1 MYQELHTNEDGNIIK
16 EITERPDGSAS
27 TSEYNAEGNL
37 ISEKAT
43 TTDGVYREFYY
54 NDNGVCVLEIAQ
66 LPDGTYI
73 EDHYDENGNFIERIS
88 SAENVQVEIDTDVD
102 VIEGNDVENEPM
114 PKENTEMFCDENGN
128 IIKEIYTDTDGSVYT
143 HEYDSEG
150 NHIFE
155 SSSMADGSY
164 HEFRYDAEG
173 NIIDEVHR

>member
-1 MYQELHTNEDGNIIK
+1 M
-16 EITERPDGSAS
+16 
-27 TSEYNAEGNL
+27 
-37 ISEKAT
+37 
-43 TTDGVYREFYY
+43 
-54 NDNGVCVLEIAQ
+54 EIAK

-88 SAENVQVEIDTDVD
+88 SAENVQAEIDTDVEVTTD
-102 VIEGNDVENEPM
+102 TNAEIEPM
-114 PKENTEMFCDENGN
+114 PKENTEVFYDEKGN

-173 NIIDEVHR
+173 NVIDEVHK